1 MAITFGGLATGLDTD
16 SIVRELMAL
25 ERKPIS
31 RLQGD
36 KTWFQSRQQAYT
48 SFDQKLSSF
57 LSKIENL
64 GSSDELRQKSVT
76 ASTEEYLSVNA
87 GTDAIP
93 GTSYQIEVQSLAQVE
108 KSVTQGYADK
118 SAQNFGTGELTL
130 NVGDNDPVIITIDD
144 TNNSLEGIMNAIN
157 DAEAGVNAAIIN
169 DGTDNPYRL
178 VLTGENVATE
188 FELSSTLSSHA
199 GDLSAQ
205 LQSGGYS
212 SQTAE
217 YFGSGTLDLS
227 TGAQISLPES
237 SNSLADIRDAINAE
251 TGTTGI
257 TASIV
262 SDGSNYVISLD
273 NGATIT
279 ATNFIGGYDSLAVTE
294 TQAASQA
301 HIKVDNID
309 IYSDSNTLAEAIPG
323 LTLDLTQAEV
333 GKTTTVSVDLDEA
346 AIKSQI
352 EDFVAG
358 YNGVMSFIGS
368 QSASENSSGGPLAGD
383 SGMNTVKRRLQGL
396 LTTIVN
402 NSGSFV
408 AMSQLGLETQQ
419 DGTLTLND
427 DTLSDAIQND
437 LDSVEK
443 LLVGEGDTEG
453 IAVQFQNY
461 LEGKTDSIDGLL
473 ATNKKNTE
481 SSIHRIDDRIEQME
495 LRLEKK
501 EETMRRKFTA
511 LEQLISGMN
520 SQSSFLA
527 QQMDMLS
534 NMMVKDK

>member
-1 MAITFGGLATGLDTD
+1 MSITFGGLATGLDTD
-16 SIVRELMAL
+16 SIVTELMAI
-25 ERKPIS
+25 ERIPIN
-31 RLQGD
+31 RLQSD
-36 KTWFQSRQQAYT
+36 RNWYQSRQNAYT
-48 SFDQKLSSF
+48 TFDSKLSAF
-57 LSKIENL
+57 LEKIENL
-64 GSSDELRQKSVT
+64 GSSEELRQKSVA
-76 ASTEEYLSVNA
+76 ASSDDFFSVSA
-87 GTDAIP
+87 DPDALP
-93 GTSYQIEVQSLAQVE
+93 GASYQIEVHSLAQVE
-108 KSVTQGYADK
+108 KNVTQGYADK
-118 SAQNFGTGELTL
+118 TAQNFGTGELTL
-130 NVGDNDPVIITIDD
+130 NVGDNDPVIITIDE

-169 DGTDNPYRL
+169 DGTANPYRL
-178 VLTGENVATE
+178 VLTGEDVATN
-188 FELSSTLSSHA
+188 FDLSSTLTSHD
-199 GDLSAQ
+199 GDVSGQ

-212 SQTAE
+212 SQAAE

-227 TGAQISLPES
+227 TGAQISLSES

-262 SDGSNYVISLD
+262 ADGSNYVISLD

-279 ATNFIGGYDSLAVTE
+279 ATNFSSGYDSLAVTE

-309 IYSDSNTLAEAIPG
+309 IYSNSNTLNEAIPG
-323 LTLDLTQAEV
+323 LTLDLVQAEI
-333 GKTTTVSVDLDEA
+333 GTTTTVSVDLDEA

-352 EDFVAG
+352 EDFVTG

-368 QSASENSSGGPLAGD
+368 QTASADSSGGILGRD

-396 LTTIVN
+396 LTTMIS
-402 NSGSFV
+402 NSGSFA
-408 AMSQLGLETQQ
+408 AMSQLGLETQK
-419 DGTLTLND
+419 DGTITLNS
-427 DTLSDAIQND
+427 DTLTDAIQND

-443 LLVGEGDTEG
+443 LLVGEGATEG

-473 ATNKKNTE
+473 ATNKTNTE
-481 SSIHRIDDRIEQME
+481 SSINRIDDRMEQME

-501 EETMRRKFTA
+501 EETMRAKFTA

-520 SQSSFLA
+520 NQSSFLA

-534 NMMVKDK
+534 NMMKKD